1 LTQSP
6 TRTAGTGT
14 LGGRRSNNRVAS
26 GNSANISPDLE
37 VHTHN
42 LYICAS
48 CRGRGGGPAPVYG
61 RQRDVGRE
69 DSERT
74 SAPRRRVGEPG
85 ATQRPSARPSRLSR
99 TPTQASNHP
108 CRLVRLAHLPLSS
121 VSSRGRGKRTMSSL
135 SDRQPVFRSSFPRR
149 ARGRGAAARA
159 CWASRAHA
167 CDRAWQIGREG
178 AQWCGLPFGRCAR
191 RGIKARGCGGCW
203 VCGVIAKQANQGGRW
218 ARGRRAAHPATE
230 LGRSDTD
237 AGRGTE
243 ARPLG
248 SMNGDDDGG
257 GRGGGGDAPRAT
269 LQHIPDDEM
278 MKTHKQGQV
287 RTSCESSSVRTQP
300 MASHMYRDRTRSR
313 MVHTDRPRVLYRA
326 LEQPKSPF

>member
-1 LTQSP
+1 MS
-6 TRTAGTGT
+6 
-14 LGGRRSNNRVAS
+14 GG
-26 GNSANISPDLE
+26 GD
-37 VHTHN
+37 
-42 LYICAS
+42 
-48 CRGRGGGPAPVYG
+48 GGPAPVYG
-61 RQRDVGRE
+61 RRRDVGSGLRA
-69 DSERT
+69 DFRT
-74 SAPRRRVGEPG
+74 P
-85 ATQRPSARPSRLSR
+85 ATSVRAQRDPAVLRAASRLSR

-203 VCGVIAKQANQGGRW
+203 MCGDCKTSQPRRAVGARAARGSPSDRAWTERHGCW
-218 ARGRRAAHPATE
+218 ARYGGEATRINERRRRRR
-230 LGRSDTD
+230 RSWRW
-237 AGRGTE
+237 RGCAE
-243 ARPLG
+243 
-248 SMNGDDDGG
+248 S
-257 GRGGGGDAPRAT
+257 DAPAYPRRR
-269 LQHIPDDEM
+269 DDE
-278 MKTHKQGQV
+278 KHKQGQV

>member
-1 LTQSP
+1 MHIIHS
-6 TRTAGTGT
+6 
-14 LGGRRSNNRVAS
+14 
-26 GNSANISPDLE
+26 
-37 VHTHN
+37 
-42 LYICAS
+42 
-48 CRGRGGGPAPVYG
+48 
-61 RQRDVGRE
+61 
-69 DSERT
+69 
-74 SAPRRRVGEPG
+74 
-85 ATQRPSARPSRLSR
+85 
-99 TPTQASNHP
+99 
-108 CRLVRLAHLPLSS
+108 
-121 VSSRGRGKRTMSSL
+121 
-135 SDRQPVFRSSFPRR
+135 
-149 ARGRGAAARA
+149 
-159 CWASRAHA
+159 
-167 CDRAWQIGREG
+167 WQTGREG
-178 AQWCGLPFGRCAR
+178 HNGVVFLSDVVRGAESR
-191 RGIKARGCGGCW
+191 RVAAVVVAC
-203 VCGVIAKQANQGGRW
+203 VVIAKQANQGGRW

-326 LEQPKSPF
+326 LKQPKSPF